1 LLKKQLADKKKKL
14 AAMKAKKAK
23 DDKAKK
29 AAAKKKKN
37 AAKNK
42 KSKSSVKVSANRAS
56 AKKEVETLSPED
68 EVAMKSYSQAI
79 AQQAENNEPDA
90 PVDYDGQAPAEK
102 MTNKNDVDEDADKE
116 ITQLLLGVSKKG
128 NGRGLIPGSELIQ
141 LNAEGLEGLF
151 EDEDEQTAVQTGES
165 DQTAPAEEAPAA
177 EATVEVSAEAPPAEA
192 PAAEAPAA
200 EATAEAPAVEAPVA
214 EAAAPSEAAEL

>member
-1 LLKKQLADKKKKL
+1 LLQLSQDDLDEGDIAAYSATVRDDADSYKTLSQQETDQAEKEKLLKKQLADKKKKL
-14 AAMKAKKAK
+14 KAMKAKKVK

-29 AAAKKKKN
+29 AAAAKKKS

-42 KSKSSVKVSANRAS
+42 KSKSSAKVSAKNAS
-56 AKKEVETLSPED
+56 AKNVVETPFPED

-116 ITQLLLGVSKKG
+116 ISQLLLGVVSKKG
-128 NGRGLIPGSELIQ
+128 KGGGLFPGSELIQ

-151 EDEDEQTAVQTGES
+151 DDDDDQTAVQTG
-165 DQTAPAEEAPAA
+165 
-177 EATVEVSAEAPPAEA
+177 
-192 PAAEAPAA
+192 
-200 EATAEAPAVEAPVA
+200 
-214 EAAAPSEAAEL
+214 